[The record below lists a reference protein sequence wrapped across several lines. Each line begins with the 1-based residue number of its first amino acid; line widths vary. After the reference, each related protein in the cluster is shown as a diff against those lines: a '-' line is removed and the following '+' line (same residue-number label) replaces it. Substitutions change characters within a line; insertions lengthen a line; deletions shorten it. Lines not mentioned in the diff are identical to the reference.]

1 MEQTL
6 TRLHTYLQQYTKHSP
21 RVVYALLSRGYV
33 IILIVHP
40 SWNDCA
46 TGHILIMLLNW
57 HEQKEEGQHLL
68 YLFIKHNQGYT
79 LNILRYLLDRFD
91 IQKDEYYNTAFQNC
105 NNNVAS
111 YIGYDINLP
120 TKDGIRLGV

>member
-1 MEQTL
+1 MTL
-6 TRLHTYLQQYTKHSP
+6 VNHPIYCC
-21 RVVYALLSRGYV
+21 V
-33 IILIVHP
+33 IL
-40 SWNDCA
+40 A
-46 TGHILIMLLNW
+46 
-57 HEQKEEGQHLL
+57 
-68 YLFIKHNQGYT
+68 

>member
-1 MEQTL
+1 ML
-6 TRLHTYLQQYTKHSP
+6 FYLEEP
-21 RVVYALLSRGYV
+21 IRGYV

-68 YLFIKHNQGYT
+68 YLFIKHNQGYGSYT